1 MNHFF
6 IACDI
11 FLVCDLEWQ
20 LRFFFNFNCAL
31 LNFSKHARYNCVSTH
46 LQSEAR
52 CMTEFAFSWK
62 QIKVKVAY
70 HIARCH
76 IFNTKLQ
83 NKKINQP
90 CF

>member
-1 MNHFF
+1 MA
-6 IACDI
+6 IT
-11 FLVCDLEWQ
+11 
-20 LRFFFNFNCAL
+20 FFFSTLIVVFFTFENMQDMI
-31 LNFSKHARYNCVSTH
+31 VSTH

-70 HIARCH
+70 HIARYH

-83 NKKINQP
+83 NKKIKQP